1 MTLKTSVP
9 AVTTFLA
16 GLPPERLRQVERVRD
31 VVRRH
36 LPPGYEEVV
45 SKNML
50 VYQVPI
56 ERYPDTYNGQPLWYV
71 ALASE
76 KSYLSLHLMRV
87 YADAEQSQQ
96 LEDGFRAAGKKLDRG
111 KACIHFKTADDLAL
125 DVVGDLVASTPIEQ
139 WIQIARSARAPRARS
154 KRTALTAP
162 SDEARH
168 SGAERTHRR
177 RP

>member
-1 MTLKTSVP
+1 MARETSTPTIP
-9 AVTTFLA
+9 AFLA
-16 GLPPERLRQVERVRD
+16 ALPSERLREVERVRD

-50 VYQVPI
+50 VYQVPL
-56 ERYPDTYNGQPLWYV
+56 ERYPDTYNGHPLWYV

-96 LEDGFRAAGKKLDRG
+96 LEDGFRAAGKKLDKG
-111 KACIHFKTADDLAL
+111 KACIRFRTAEDLAL
-125 DVVGDLVASTPIEQ
+125 NVIGDLVASTPMER
-139 WIQIARSARAPRARS
+139 WIQIARSARALRAGS
-154 KRTALTAP
+154 KRTA
-162 SDEARH
+162 
-168 SGAERTHRR
+168 RR
-177 RP
+177 